1 MSQRALRRAARAA
14 SVTAAQQCTAL
25 REMAAAAGNAAALLP
40 WPEQLRA
47 RLAEADAAVKALL
60 AVCQQP
66 EGLAAL
72 EVRARL

>member
-1 MSQRALRRAARAA
+1 MARTKQ
-14 SVTAAQQCTAL
+14 TARPA
-25 REMAAAAGNAAALLP
+25 LP

-66 EGLAAL
+66 EAQAAL